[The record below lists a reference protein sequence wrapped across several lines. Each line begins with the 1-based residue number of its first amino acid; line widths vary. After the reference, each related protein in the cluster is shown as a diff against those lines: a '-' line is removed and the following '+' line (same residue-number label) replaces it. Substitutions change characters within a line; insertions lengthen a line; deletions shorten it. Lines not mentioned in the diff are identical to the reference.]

1 MSDTVVLLES
11 ILSEAFSIRLPDEQK
26 AFLEKLA
33 EATDRSRNSIIST
46 AVGRM
51 MDSYQFVLDKVE
63 QGDADVAAG
72 RIVSMG
78 DVEKRTQSIIDRA
91 MQKKAG

>member
-1 MSDTVVLLES
+1 MSDTAVLLES